1 VGIENA
7 SGQLSLLRVHDR
19 GTKFGPPSDQLDVEV
34 VIQFAGQP
42 RFYGFQLRTD
52 ANGPAREGML
62 GLLRDG
68 FNHGWIVNVDFD
80 IKPGKNNGQLFRV
93 WLTKPA
99 RPRPPVLDGRIIA
112 TARAGARRPRAKAPA
127 KTARRRATRRT

>member
-19 GTKFGPPSDQLDVEV
+19 GTGFGPPSDQLDVEV
-34 VIQFAGQP
+34 VVRFVGPSP
-42 RFYGFQLRTD
+42 RSFGFQLRSD

-68 FNHGWIVNVDFD
+68 FNHGWTVNIDFD
-80 IKPGKNNGQLFRV
+80 IQPGKNNARIIRV
-93 WLTKPA
+93 WLTKPPRPTGPVVTPTA
-99 RPRPPVLDGRIIA
+99 AARDRTRARAKPGTSRKRPRSR
-112 TARAGARRPRAKAPA
+112 
-127 KTARRRATRRT
+127 